1 MINLVKNC
9 LDFLFSKRLR
19 LEGLQLTMRKKKR
32 QPLREEQKIQ
42 LQNPRGGERK
52 KKREKEEKMVVSA
65 TSWWGS
71 HHPLPWGK
79 APPKRFHRHQ
89 KRPPFEAEGSRTH
102 CPNPVALLTCI
113 ASARLFFAPFVQFSL
128 LFYNNSSIKSWISS
142 HPSPNPLLLI
152 YPPTL

>member
-1 MINLVKNC
+1 LIFCFCLLAMINLVKNC

-65 TSWWGS
+65 TSW
-71 HHPLPWGK
+71 
-79 APPKRFHRHQ
+79 
-89 KRPPFEAEGSRTH
+89 
-102 CPNPVALLTCI
+102 
-113 ASARLFFAPFVQFSL
+113 
-128 LFYNNSSIKSWISS
+128 
-142 HPSPNPLLLI
+142 
-152 YPPTL
+152 